1 MTLYVPGPV
10 LHPGRNEV
18 VLLELEAAP
27 GDRSV
32 RFTDEPDFCGPVGA
46 LRCVHAE
53 TAVPADR
60 RQRVP

>member
-10 LHPGRNEV
+10 LRPGRNEV

-27 GDRSV
+27 GERSV
-32 RFTDEPDFCGPVGA
+32 RFTDEPDFFGPGGT
-46 LRCVHAE
+46 LRGMRADPP
-53 TAVPADR
+53 VPSVR